1 MTLWGG
7 RFSQKL
13 DDLAW
18 ALNSSLPVDQRMAIQ
33 DVDGS
38 IAWASAIH
46 KAGILSDE
54 EHASISLG
62 LDTIHKEFSSGQ
74 FSFVPSDED
83 IHTAVERRL
92 SELIG
97 AAAGKLHTGRS
108 RNDQVATDFRLW
120 VLQAIP
126 ELTSAFN
133 NLQTALVEQA
143 ELALPHPQPFSQRE
157 KGVPSPTG
165 EGKGEGEPT
174 IMPGYTHLQRAQ
186 PILLAHWWLSHYW
199 ALKRDVERLQDL
211 TKRVTVLP
219 LGSGALAGAPFAVD
233 RDSLAKS
240 LGFAEVSQNSLDA
253 VSDRDFAAEYL
264 FVCSMAAVHLS
275 KLAEQ
280 VVLYT
285 TAEFGFLE
293 LSDAFSTGSSLMP
306 QKKNPD
312 VFELTRGKAGTLIGL
327 LTGLMSTLKGLPSTY
342 DKDLQE
348 DKAPVFQATD
358 TLLSILP
365 VMAAALRTITVKP
378 ERMRSAIDST
388 MMATDLADYLVEKGL
403 PFREAHSLA
412 GRVVREAGEK
422 NVRMEEL
429 PLEAY
434 QAIGPFEADVYQV
447 FDPLESINKRN
458 TVGGTS
464 LQSVKNQISKC
475 RENIQTLK

>member
-7 RFSQKL
+7 RFTQSL
-13 DDLAW
+13 DSLAW
-18 ALNSSLPVDQRMAIQ
+18 ALNASLPVDQRMALQ
-33 DVDGS
+33 DVEGS
-38 IAWASAIH
+38 IAWAAAIH
-46 KAGILSDE
+46 QAGILTDE

-62 LDTIHKEFSSGQ
+62 LDTVRKEFASGEFIFQ
-74 FSFVPSDED
+74 PADED

-120 VLQAIP
+120 MLNAIP
-126 ELTSAFN
+126 ELHSAFI
-133 NLQTALVEQA
+133 NLQSALVEQA
-143 ELALPHPQPFSQRE
+143 EFA
-157 KGVPSPTG
+157 G
-165 EGKGEGEPT
+165 ET

-186 PILLAHWWLSHYW
+186 PILLGHWWLSHYW

-211 TKRVTVLP
+211 TKRVSVLP

-240 LGFAEVSQNSLDA
+240 LGFAEVSHNSLDA

-275 KLAEQ
+275 KFAEQ
-280 VVLYT
+280 IVLYT
-285 TAEFGFLE
+285 TAEFGFFE

-312 VFELTRGKAGTLIGL
+312 VFELTRGKAGTMIGL
-327 LTGLMSTLKGLPSTY
+327 LTGMMSTLKGLPSTY

-348 DKAPVFQATD
+348 DKAPVFAATD

-388 MMATDLADYLVEKGL
+388 MMATDLADYLVAKGV
-403 PFREAHSLA
+403 PFREAHSMA
-412 GRVVREAGEK
+412 GKVVRAAGEGK
-422 NVRMEEL
+422 VRMEEL

-434 QAIGPFEADVYQV
+434 QTISPVFEANVYQV

-464 LQSVKNQISKC
+464 LQSVKNQIKKIKG
-475 RENIQTLK
+475 E

>member
-7 RFSQKL
+7 RFTQSL
-13 DDLAW
+13 DSLAW
-18 ALNSSLPVDQRMAIQ
+18 ALNSSLPVDQRMALQ
-33 DVDGS
+33 DVEGS

-46 KAGILSDE
+46 NAGILSDE

-62 LDTIHKEFSSGQ
+62 LDTVRKEFASGE
-74 FSFVPSDED
+74 FIFLPSDED

-97 AAAGKLHTGRS
+97 AVAGKLHTGRS

-120 VLQAIP
+120 MLNAIP
-126 ELTSAFN
+126 ELQSAFN
-133 NLQTALVEQA
+133 NLQSALVEQA
-143 ELALPHPQPFSQRE
+143 ELA
-157 KGVPSPTG
+157 G
-165 EGKGEGEPT
+165 ET

-186 PILLAHWWLSHYW
+186 PILLGHWWLSHYW
-199 ALKRDVERLQDL
+199 ALKRDIERLDDL
-211 TKRVTVLP
+211 TKRVSVMP
-219 LGSGALAGAPFAVD
+219 LGSGALAGAPFALD
-233 RDSLAKS
+233 REALAKS
-240 LGFAEVSQNSLDA
+240 LGFVEVSQNSLDA

-264 FVCSMAAVHLS
+264 FVCSMASVHLS

-280 VVLYT
+280 IVLYT
-285 TAEFGFLE
+285 TAEFGFFE

-312 VFELTRGKAGTLIGL
+312 VFELTRGKAGTMIGLLIGL
-327 LTGLMSTLKGLPSTY
+327 MSMLKGLPSTY

-348 DKAPVFQATD
+348 DKAPVFAATD

-365 VMAAALRTITVKP
+365 VMAAALQTITVKP
-378 ERMRSAIDST
+378 ERMRNAIDST
-388 MMATDLADYLVEKGL
+388 MMATDLADYLVAKSV

-412 GRVVREAGEK
+412 GKVIRAAGEGK
-422 NVRMEEL
+422 VRIEEL

-434 QAIGPFEADVYQV
+434 QAISPVFEADVYQV

-464 LQSVKNQISKC
+464 LQSVKNQIKKIKG
-475 RENIQTLK
+475 E

>member
-7 RFSQKL
+7 RFTQSL
-13 DDLAW
+13 DSLAW
-18 ALNSSLPVDQRMAIQ
+18 DLNSSLPVDQRMAIQ

-38 IAWASAIH
+38 IAWANALH
-46 KAGILSDE
+46 KANILLDE

-62 LDTIHKEFSSGQ
+62 LDTVRKEFASGQ

-97 AAAGKLHTGRS
+97 VTAGKLHTGRS

-120 VLQAIP
+120 MLQAIP
-126 ELTSAFN
+126 ELHSAFN
-133 NLQTALVEQA
+133 ILQSALVEQA
-143 ELALPHPQPFSQRE
+143 ELA
-157 KGVPSPTG
+157 G
-165 EGKGEGEPT
+165 ET

-186 PILLAHWWLSHYW
+186 PILLGHWWLSHYW
-199 ALKRDVERLQDL
+199 ALKRDVERLADL
-211 TKRVTVLP
+211 TKRVSVLP

-233 RDSLAKS
+233 RAGLAKS

-280 VVLYT
+280 IVLYT

-358 TLLSILP
+358 TLLAILP
-365 VMAAALRTITVKP
+365 VMAAALQTITIKP
-378 ERMRSAIDST
+378 EKMRSAIDST
-388 MMATDLADYLVEKGL
+388 MMATDLADYLVEKGV

-412 GRVVREAGEK
+412 GKVVRAAGEGK
-422 NVRMEEL
+422 VRMEEL

-447 FDPLESINKRN
+447 FDPFESVKKRN

-464 LQSVKNQISKC
+464 LQSVKNQISK
-475 RENIQTLK
+475 IKGD

>member
-38 IAWASAIH
+38 IAWAAAIH
-46 KAGILSDE
+46 NAGILTDE

-62 LDTIHKEFSSGQ
+62 LDTVRKEFASSEFIFQ
-74 FSFVPSDED
+74 PSDED

-120 VLQAIP
+120 MLQAIP

-133 NLQTALVEQA
+133 NLQSALVEQA
-143 ELALPHPQPFSQRE
+143 ELA
-157 KGVPSPTG
+157 G
-165 EGKGEGEPT
+165 ET

-186 PILLAHWWLSHYW
+186 PILLGHWWLSHYW
-199 ALKRDVERLQDL
+199 ALKRDVERLNDL
-211 TKRVTVLP
+211 TKRVSVLP
-219 LGSGALAGAPFAVD
+219 LGSGALAGAPFALD
-233 RDSLAKS
+233 RDALAKS

-264 FVCSMAAVHLS
+264 FVCSMASVHLS

-280 VVLYT
+280 IVLYT
-285 TAEFGFLE
+285 TAEFGFFE

-312 VFELTRGKAGTLIGL
+312 VFELTRGKAGTMIGL

-348 DKAPVFQATD
+348 DKAPVFAATD

-388 MMATDLADYLVEKGL
+388 MMATDLADYLVEKGV

-412 GRVVREAGEK
+412 GKVVRAAGQG

-434 QAIGPFEADVYQV
+434 QAISPVFEADVVKV

-464 LQSVKNQISKC
+464 LQSVKNQIK
-475 RENIQTLK
+475 NIKGE

>member
-18 ALNSSLPVDQRMAIQ
+18 ALNSSLPVDQRMALQ
-33 DVDGS
+33 DVEGS
-38 IAWASAIH
+38 IAWADAIH

-62 LDTIHKEFSSGQ
+62 LDTVHKEFASGQ

-92 SELIG
+92 GELIG

-120 VLQAIP
+120 MLQTIP
-126 ELTSAFN
+126 ELLSAFRL
-133 NLQTALVEQA
+133 LQTALVEQA
-143 ELALPHPQPFSQRE
+143 ELA
-157 KGVPSPTG
+157 G
-165 EGKGEGEPT
+165 ET

-186 PILLAHWWLSHYW
+186 PILLGHWWLSHYW

-211 TKRVTVLP
+211 TKRVSVLP
-219 LGSGALAGAPFAVD
+219 LGSGALAGAPFALD
-233 RDSLAKS
+233 RDALAKS
-240 LGFAEVSQNSLDA
+240 LGFDEVSQNSLDA

-264 FVCSMAAVHLS
+264 FVCSMASVHLS

-280 VVLYT
+280 IVLFT
-285 TAEFGFLE
+285 TAEFGFFE

-312 VFELTRGKAGTLIGL
+312 VFELTRGKAGTMIGL

-348 DKAPVFQATD
+348 DKAPVFAATD
-358 TLLSILP
+358 TLLAILP
-365 VMAAALRTITVKP
+365 VMAAALRTMTVKP
-378 ERMRSAIDST
+378 ERMRGAIDST
-388 MMATDLADYLVEKGL
+388 MMATDLADYLVAKGV

-412 GRVVREAGEK
+412 GKVVRAAGESQ
-422 NVRMEEL
+422 VRMEEM

-434 QAIGPFEADVYQV
+434 QAISPVFEADVYQV

-464 LQSVKNQISKC
+464 LQSVKNQITKIKG
-475 RENIQTLK
+475 E

>member
-7 RFSQKL
+7 RFTQSL
-13 DDLAW
+13 DSLAW
-18 ALNSSLPVDQRMAIQ
+18 ALNSSLPVDQRMALQ
-33 DVDGS
+33 DVEGS
-38 IAWASAIH
+38 IAWAAAIH
-46 KAGILSDE
+46 NAGILTDE
-54 EHASISLG
+54 EHASIALG
-62 LDTIHKEFSSGQ
+62 LDTVRKEFASGEFIFQ
-74 FSFVPSDED
+74 PSDED

-97 AAAGKLHTGRS
+97 TTAGKLHTGRS

-120 VLQAIP
+120 MLQAIP
-126 ELTSAFN
+126 ELTSALN
-133 NLQTALVEQA
+133 NLQSALVEQA
-143 ELALPHPQPFSQRE
+143 ELA
-157 KGVPSPTG
+157 G
-165 EGKGEGEPT
+165 ET

-186 PILLAHWWLSHYW
+186 PILLGHWWLSHYW
-199 ALKRDVERLQDL
+199 ALKRDMERLQDL
-211 TKRVTVLP
+211 TKRVSVLP
-219 LGSGALAGAPFAVD
+219 LGSGALAGAPFALD
-233 RDSLAKS
+233 RDALAKS

-253 VSDRDFAAEYL
+253 VSDRDFATEYL
-264 FVCSMAAVHLS
+264 FVCSMTSIHLS

-280 VVLYT
+280 IVLYT
-285 TAEFGFLE
+285 TAEFGFFE

-348 DKAPVFQATD
+348 DKAPVFAATD

-388 MMATDLADYLVEKGL
+388 MMATDLADYLVEKGV

-412 GRVVREAGEK
+412 GKVVRAAGQG

-429 PLEAY
+429 PLETY
-434 QAIGPFEADVYQV
+434 QAISPVFEADVVKV

-464 LQSVKNQISKC
+464 LQSVKNQIKKIKG
-475 RENIQTLK
+475 E